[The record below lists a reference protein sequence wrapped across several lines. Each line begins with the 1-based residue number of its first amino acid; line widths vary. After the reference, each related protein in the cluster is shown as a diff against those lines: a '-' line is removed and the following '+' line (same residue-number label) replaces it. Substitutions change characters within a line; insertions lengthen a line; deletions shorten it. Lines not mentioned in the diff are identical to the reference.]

1 MTAPTQELDWSATRA
16 AAHAQGDGWGFW
28 LLDKHMMTV
37 APLHGLLSIELPDTV
52 NETGVLVAT
61 MRGDNPVV
69 DLLLPIDDINPEDP
83 NVTWHELVDEAQWI
97 MAEGPGGED
106 ERLVFRVHRITDHI
120 SDRGAGTVTVEAK
133 SLYRYVE
140 SIALRSSPG
149 SPLIAQLSYRD
160 MRAGDSLRVIKE
172 FLLVN
177 LMRDFQPR
185 AISGWNLWSTSAWRG
200 VNADLWAAIVS
211 PVHQSTTTAWTVL
224 DARFDMAANFF
235 KETLDSAGLMLTV
248 DLWLP
253 GDEQPAPDHLTLR
266 LPTLWIDVVPRQ
278 FDTSTTGTPLDFFN
292 GLVRTFSQH
301 NNSPEI
307 GLGNQP
313 STRAGVL
320 PWVVWR
326 PEHMH
331 AVTSDFTVV
340 KSEFAHVTVGGRS
353 PEIINKMIGAG
364 SKALFD
370 GLAAALAMAIPVFG
384 PLIVAAGSFLGELSA
399 AALRD
404 KLFAWNAFENSVRK
418 AAHGRFAYRDQV
430 GSGDGWTLS
439 ALQQGFSMLQAG
451 AGMISVGFEVDGQ
464 ATYRWGEHYRA
475 GDQQGLVHRGVM
487 FATYV
492 SKVTLTWEAGK
503 GWSESVTLGDPRARE
518 SFADN
523 YRRSLGFI
531 QDRTNRLASFI
542 F

>member
-1 MTAPTQELDWSATRA
+1 MSAPTQPLDWSDTRA

-28 LLDKHMMTV
+28 LLDKHMSPQ
-37 APLHGLLSIELPDTV
+37 APLHGLLSIEIPDTV
-52 NETGVLVAT
+52 NDTGVLTMT

-69 DLLLPIDDINPEDP
+69 PLLLPLDDIDP
-83 NVTWHELVDEAQWI
+83 DDPSLTWNELVDEAQWI
-97 MAEGPGGED
+97 MVEGPGGKD

-120 SDRGAGTVTVEAK
+120 SDKGPGTVTVEAK
-133 SLYRYVE
+133 SLYRYIE
-140 SIALRSSPG
+140 SIALRSSPS

-160 MRAGDSLRVIKE
+160 FRAGDSLRVIKE

-185 AISGWNLWSTSAWRG
+185 AISGWNLWTGWAD
-200 VNADLWAAIVS
+200 VNPDLWPAIVN
-211 PVHQSTTTAWTVL
+211 PLHQSTSTQWTVL
-224 DARFDMAANFF
+224 DARFDLAASFF
-235 KETLDSAGLMLTV
+235 KETLDAAGLMLTI

-253 GDEQPAPDHLTLR
+253 GDAQPAPSHVELR

-278 FDTSTTGTPLDFFN
+278 FDTSTTGTALDFFN
-292 GLVRTFSQH
+292 GLVRTFDQE
-301 NNSPEI
+301 NNSPQI
-307 GLGNQP
+307 GLGDQP
-313 STRAGVL
+313 ATHAGVL

-331 AVTSDFTVV
+331 SVTSDFTVV

-404 KLFAWNAFENSVRK
+404 KLFAWNSFENSVRK

-439 ALQQGFSMLQAG
+439 ALQQGFSMLQQG
-451 AGMISVGFEVDGQ
+451 AGMISIGFTVDGQ
-464 ATYRWGEHYRA
+464 TAYQWGEHYRA
-475 GDQQGLVHRGVM
+475 GDQQGLVHRGIM

-492 SKVTLTWEAGK
+492 SSATLSWQEGA
-503 GWSESVTLGDPRARE
+503 GWSQSVTLGDPRARE

-531 QDRTNRLASFI
+531 QNRANRFASFV